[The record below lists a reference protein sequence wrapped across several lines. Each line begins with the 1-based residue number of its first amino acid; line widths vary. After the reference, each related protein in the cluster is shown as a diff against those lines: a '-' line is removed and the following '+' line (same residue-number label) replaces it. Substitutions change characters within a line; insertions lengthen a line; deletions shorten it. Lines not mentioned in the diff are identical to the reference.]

1 MSPIAVLLA
10 LGSTIRPTS
19 LAAVDALLVS
29 ARARRLLLAYVVAGV
44 LVSVGIGVLLVSVLH
59 HVVAASP
66 RGHAGFELLFG
77 LGALAAAV
85 LVARRPREAGSGSAD
100 HGGRIAARLRD
111 PSVVAAAVAGILTH
125 FPGVF
130 YIAALDAI
138 ISTNPGF
145 VDGVVQVCVY
155 NAIWFAVPIAAL
167 TLSIVDHER
176 TRARVDAA
184 NAWARRHE
192 HTAGPLL
199 LVAVGAY
206 LVVKALVELL

>member
-77 LGALAAAV
+77 LGAIFLARDPRGSVAQVSNDWIRLAQKVKARLAPGPSEPPPTAPQEASTSAAAV
-85 LVARRPREAGSGSAD
+85 SL
-100 HGGRIAARLRD
+100 
-111 PSVVAAAVAGILTH
+111 
-125 FPGVF
+125 
-130 YIAALDAI
+130 
-138 ISTNPGF
+138 
-145 VDGVVQVCVY
+145 
-155 NAIWFAVPIAAL
+155 
-167 TLSIVDHER
+167 
-176 TRARVDAA
+176 
-184 NAWARRHE
+184 
-192 HTAGPLL
+192 
-199 LVAVGAY
+199 
-206 LVVKALVELL
+206 K